1 RSVPAPG
8 RVHRIADGALG
19 PARDRHVL
27 DAPRRCAP
35 GDPAGCGS
43 GVMALGRRRR
53 RRLWPCP
60 SGILFLRRVG
70 RTGRLFLYGW
80 SPTLYAVV
88 RTGGKQYR
96 VEEGALLTVAT
107 LEGEPGK
114 EVTFGDV
121 LLLADGDSVKDAA
134 KAKVTGEIVGH
145 GKGEKIIVFRYKN
158 KTRSRRR
165 TGHRSKTTTVRIT
178 KIEA

>member
-1 RSVPAPG
+1 
-8 RVHRIADGALG
+8 
-19 PARDRHVL
+19 
-27 DAPRRCAP
+27 
-35 GDPAGCGS
+35 
-43 GVMALGRRRR
+43 M
-53 RRLWPCP
+53 
-60 SGILFLRRVG
+60 
-70 RTGRLFLYGW
+70 
-80 SPTLYAVV
+80 YAVV

-96 VEEGALLTVAT
+96 VEEGAILTVAT

-114 EVTFGDV
+114 EVTFGDF

-145 GKGEKIIVFRYKN
+145 GKGEKLIVFRYKN
-158 KTRSRRR
+158 KTRSRKP

>member
-1 RSVPAPG
+1 
-8 RVHRIADGALG
+8 
-19 PARDRHVL
+19 
-27 DAPRRCAP
+27 
-35 GDPAGCGS
+35 
-43 GVMALGRRRR
+43 M
-53 RRLWPCP
+53 
-60 SGILFLRRVG
+60 
-70 RTGRLFLYGW
+70 
-80 SPTLYAVV
+80 YAVV

-96 VEEGALLTVAT
+96 VEEGAILTVAT

-121 LLLADGDSVKDAA
+121 LLLADGDNVKDAA
-134 KAKVTGEIVGH
+134 SAKVTGEIVAH

-158 KTRSRRR
+158 KTRSRKR

>member
-1 RSVPAPG
+1 
-8 RVHRIADGALG
+8 
-19 PARDRHVL
+19 
-27 DAPRRCAP
+27 
-35 GDPAGCGS
+35 
-43 GVMALGRRRR
+43 M
-53 RRLWPCP
+53 
-60 SGILFLRRVG
+60 
-70 RTGRLFLYGW
+70 
-80 SPTLYAVV
+80 YAVV

-96 VEEGALLTVAT
+96 VEEGAILTVAT

-121 LLLADGDSVKDAA
+121 LLLADGDAVKDAA
-134 KAKVTGEIVGH
+134 TATVTAEIVSH

-158 KTRSRRR
+158 KTRSRKR

>member
-1 RSVPAPG
+1 MAG
-8 RVHRIADGALG
+8 RVAGHPVYFSYVVSGG
-19 PARDRHVL
+19 H
-27 DAPRRCAP
+27 
-35 GDPAGCGS
+35 GDFFS
-43 GVMALGRRRR
+43 N
-53 RRLWPCP
+53 
-60 SGILFLRRVG
+60 
-70 RTGRLFLYGW
+70 GW
-80 SPTLYAVV
+80 SPTVYAVV

-96 VEEGALLTVAT
+96 VEEGAILTVAT

-121 LLLADGDSVKDAA
+121 LLLADGDGVKDAA

-158 KTRSRRR
+158 KTRSRKR
-165 TGHRSKTTTVRIT
+165 TGHRTKTTTIRIT